1 MALDIAL
8 DSNLDLGVSNR
19 MIRGRDATAQ
29 RVRIR
34 LQQHLG
40 DWVLNTSKGV
50 DWATYLSTKPVPL
63 ANIEAAVYREISTT
77 PGVLA
82 VGDVVGSV
90 VDRALTIT
98 ATYTTAE
105 GEQAATL
112 SAAPGARNFAL
123 AAHVAPSGA
132 IGR

>member
-8 DSNLDLGVSNR
+8 DSSLDLGVSNR
-19 MIRGRDATAQ
+19 MIRGRDVTAQ

-40 DWVLNTSKGV
+40 DWVLDTSKGI
-50 DWATYLSTKPVPL
+50 DWKTYLSTKPAPI
-63 ANIEAAVYREISTT
+63 ANIEADVYREISTT

-82 VGDVVGSV
+82 VGEVTSSV
-90 VDRALTIT
+90 ADRALTIT

-105 GEQAATL
+105 GEQTATL
-112 SAAPGARNFAL
+112 SAAPGSRNFAL
-123 AAHVAPSGA
+123 AAHVAASGA

>member
-8 DSNLDLGVSNR
+8 DSNLDLSVSNR
-19 MIRGRDATAQ
+19 MIRGRDVVAQ

-40 DWVLNTSKGV
+40 DWVLDTSEGI
-50 DWATYLSTKPVPL
+50 DWKAYLSTKPVPV
-63 ANIEAAVYREISTT
+63 ATIEAAVFREISTT

-82 VGDVVGSV
+82 VGEVTGAVVG
-90 VDRALTIT
+90 RNLTIT
-98 ATYTTAE
+98 ATYTTPE

-123 AAHVAPSGA
+123 AAHVAASGA